1 MAVVISSSIGGETIL
16 DPDASQLKKLR
27 ALNDVMKAGPPVVF
41 IKGTAKAN
49 PTLDEVIA
57 EYNRY
62 NP

>member
-1 MAVVISSSIGGETIL
+1 M

-27 ALNDVMKAGPPVVF
+27 ALNDVMKGEPPVVF

-57 EYNRY
+57 EYNR
-62 NP
+62 NKQ